1 MVKTVKIVRIS
12 KEEAMRRLANVPD
25 DKRFWRNDGK
35 IIKNLKELEMSLN
48 DMSAETYHYHRGEG
62 RNDFS
67 KWVKD
72 VVGDAQLA
80 EEFSKADSRERA
92 SRVVAKR
99 ISFLESRI

>member
-1 MVKTVKIVRIS
+1 MVKTIKIVRIS
-12 KEEAMRRLANVPD
+12 KEEAMRRLGDVPD

-35 IIKNLKELEMSLN
+35 TIKNLKELEMSLS
-48 DMSAETYHYHRGEG
+48 DMSAETYRYHRGGG

-67 KWVKD
+67 KWVND
-72 VVGDAQLA
+72 VVGDTQLA
-80 EEFSKADSRERA
+80 EELGKADSRERA